1 MRKKADSKQVKA
13 NKVLRLS
20 AVAASAE
27 SAIREPPPNTW
38 SARMPAYTYTVACP
52 DPELREPP
60 KGVRRYYD
68 PSRKTPLR
76 ASEQKAA
83 YIQSFQGPDAGD
95 ETGGHP

>member
-27 SAIREPPPNTW
+27 SAIKEPPPNTW

-60 KGVRRYYD
+60 RRMQLVR
-68 PSRKTPLR
+68 LR
-76 ASEQKAA
+76 MWYKRTFGGDADGKNKAA
-83 YIQSFQGPDAGD
+83 KS
-95 ETGGHP
+95 